1 MYLAAIEIG
10 LGKIAFQGYRSGIVI
25 NRPGILAVA
34 GVYLAAIEIGTEIIR
49 LSFYHLG
56 KAVGGLLITLAFF
69 VWVLCFISL
78 PLPVIPAAVYCIRL
92 PTDLLTADKTLGVV
106 VDRFRRNRA
115 FLSRKER

>member
-10 LGKIAFQGYRSGIVI
+10 IGKIGFQVYRSGIVI
-25 NRPGILAVA
+25 NRQVILAVA

-56 KAVGGLLITLAFF
+56 KTVGGLLIILTFF
-69 VWVLCFISL
+69 VRVLCFISL

-92 PTDLLTADKTLGVV
+92 PANLLTADRTLEVV
-106 VDRFRRNRA
+106 VDRFRRNRG